1 MDLQAIAIVFEFMHP
16 GSTAGRALGDDRPAG
31 MDETRRRIHWPP
43 AKVARHGEDIWQLTP
58 KAHVERK
65 ALEVEL

>member
-31 MDETRRRIHWPP
+31 MDETRLPE
-43 AKVARHGEDIWQLTP
+43 RHG
-58 KAHVERK
+58 AYV
-65 ALEVEL
+65 